1 MNETLGFSK
10 LLSTSKSRFAI
21 IILLI
26 IVLAL
31 TSFIAGKWMNS
42 IKPPMDQMMISDG
55 NSVVG
60 KGMLINLEPAAELPQ
75 YEPDAIGMFV
85 RREDNSIFIGTG
97 INSYG
102 VELSPDGP
110 IAIYDGP
117 LLEVVVAKETKI
129 YCDDTEEPIIYNS
142 TTKIQQKIK
151 PGSLDEL
158 VNGSQQVQ
166 VWGRKVG
173 DRLIADTVLYRPPWV
188 PQRP

>member
-1 MNETLGFSK
+1 MNKTLGFSN
-10 LLSTSKSRFAI
+10 LYSTRTGRFLI
-21 IILLI
+21 IIFLI
-26 IVLAL
+26 IGLAL

-42 IKPPMDQMMISDG
+42 IRPPMDQMIISDG

-60 KGMLINLEPAAELPQ
+60 KGVLIDLEPAAELPQ
-75 YEPDAIGMFV
+75 YEPDATGMFV

-129 YCDDTEEPIIYNS
+129 YCDDTEEPTSYNS

-151 PGSLDEL
+151 SGTLDEL

-166 VWGRKVG
+166 VWGRRVG